1 MDAVLESLLKTDF
14 KKELKKVSI
23 FERCYNLSNI
33 YNNNNNC
40 TVSLQADCTASEGC
54 LVKASCTAS
63 EGDSRG
69 SLVKTAC
76 TNCNKN
82 ANYICLIDN
91 KHYCWYH
98 TITWKEE

>member
-1 MDAVLESLLKTDF
+1 MDGIIESLLKTDY

-23 FERCYNLSNI
+23 FERCNNLLNI
-33 YNNNNNC
+33 NETNNKC
-40 TVSLQADCTASEGC
+40 STSEGDSRTSP
-54 LVKASCTAS
+54 VTAS
-63 EGDSRG
+63 EGDSKS
-69 SLVKTAC
+69 SLYKTVC

>member
-33 YNNNNNC
+33 YENNKTN
-40 TVSLQADCTASEGC
+40 SR
-54 LVKASCTAS
+54 
-63 EGDSRG
+63 DSRASPWTG
-69 SLVKTAC
+69 C

>member
-33 YNNNNNC
+33 YETNNKCSN
-40 TVSLQADCTASEGC
+40 SG
-54 LVKASCTAS
+54 
-63 EGDSRG
+63 G
-69 SLVKTAC
+69 SLVKTACTVSEGDSRASPRTGC